1 MASGGPS
8 FFCRLAEGAGR
19 LLAKILILP
28 IRFYQLCISPLTP
41 PACRFTPTCSN
52 YAIQALRKHGPLKGS
67 YLAARRLLSCRPG
80 GRYGYD
86 PVPDEFHYFTRSF
99 RPTNVQE
106 QKTDD

>member
-1 MASGGPS
+1 MASNEASLLSRIVKWTGG
-8 FFCRLAEGAGR
+8 

-41 PACRFTPTCSN
+41 PACRFTPTCSS

-86 PVPDEFHYFTRSF
+86 PVPDEFTYFTRSF
-99 RPTNVQE
+99 KRTDAQE
-106 QKTDD
+106 QKTDN

>member
-1 MASGGPS
+1 MENTEPS
-8 FFCRLAEGAGR
+8 LLIRLTRGAGR
-19 LLAKILILP
+19 LLAKLLILP
-28 IRFYQLCISPLTP
+28 IRFYQICISPLTP

-86 PVPDEFHYFTRSF
+86 PVPEEFHYFTRSF
-99 RPTNVQE
+99 RPDDAQE
-106 QKTDD
+106 PKTDN